1 MKRHEARTE
10 IAKLLT
16 GKDYASFGELKKAE
30 EFLTKLET
38 LGMKPP
44 CLPDKYCQALL
55 DVYIDPD
62 FNQWEE
68 RVEED
73 VRVME
78 RVKKREEWNRGKE
91 G

>member
-1 MKRHEARTE
+1 MKRLEAKIE

-16 GKDYASFGELKKAE
+16 GKTSVISVDLNKAE

-44 CLPDKYCQALL
+44 CLPDKYCQALI

-68 RVEED
+68 KVEED

-78 RVKKREEWNRGKE
+78 RVKKRKEWGRG
-91 G
+91 